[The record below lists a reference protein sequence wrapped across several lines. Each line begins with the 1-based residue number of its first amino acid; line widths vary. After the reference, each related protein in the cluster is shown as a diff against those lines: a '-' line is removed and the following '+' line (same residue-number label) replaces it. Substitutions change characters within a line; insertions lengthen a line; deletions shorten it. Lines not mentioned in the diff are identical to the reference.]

1 VKDVSASRVLTLVA
15 AICFLFATFGF
26 NPFDV
31 SLVAAGL
38 AFWAAGSLVG

>member
-1 VKDVSASRVLTLVA
+1 MRANVSRILILIAV
-15 AICFLFATFGF
+15 ICFVLAALGF

-38 AFWAAGSLVG
+38 AFWAASALVG